1 MVVVVLWGGEN
12 LVIENFVVVV
22 VVRDE
27 CALTEGV
34 ECECGAMV
42 MVGHLG
48 DGGTEGE

>member
-1 MVVVVLWGGEN
+1 MM
-12 LVIENFVVVV
+12 ENFVVVV

-27 CALTEGV
+27 WALIEGV
-34 ECECGAMV
+34 ECECGATV